1 MENVDHGALQ
11 KQNRQSN
18 VYRNTLGDS
27 VNIFVLSLICITMLY
42 PFVYLF
48 LIAISPV
55 EQVAQ
60 GGLLV
65 WPKHVDFGS
74 YRYVL
79 RASGIG
85 KAYLVTIIVTIC
97 GTLLSLTLT
106 SLGAYVLSI
115 RDLPGVNGLTTLLII
130 TMVFNGGMIPTYLVV
145 KSLSMIDQ
153 LTALFIPN
161 AINTFWLFVMRNFF
175 RSIPSTMIE
184 SARID
189 ACGEFGILLRIVLP
203 VSGAIIASLTLFYGV
218 GLWNQYFYA
227 IIYINTGS
235 KQPLQVLIRQMYQST
250 NSLSGSVVMSDT
262 LPPPVESI
270 RAATIMLATT
280 PILCVYPFL
289 QKYFNKG
296 IMVGAIKG

>member
-1 MENVDHGALQ
+1 MDREKERKGAEAALSGVH
-11 KQNRQSN
+11 RTS
-18 VYRNTLGDS
+18 LGD
-27 VNIFVLSLICITMLY
+27 VLNILVLSVVCLTMLY

-48 LIAISPV
+48 LIALSPV

-65 WPKHVDFGS
+65 WPKYIDLS
-74 YRYVL
+74 AYRYVL

-85 KAYLVTIIVTIC
+85 NAYMVTIIVTIC
-97 GTLLSLTLT
+97 GTLLSLALT
-106 SLGAYVLSI
+106 SLGAYVLSN
-115 RDLPGVNGLTTLLII
+115 RELPGVNGLTTFLIV
-130 TMVFNGGMIPTYLVV
+130 TMVFNGGMIPTYLVI
-145 KSLSMIDQ
+145 KSLGMIDQ

-175 RSIPSTMIE
+175 RSIPQTMIE

-227 IIYINTGS
+227 ILYINTGS

-250 NSLSGSVVMSDT
+250 SSLSGSVVMSDT

-270 RAATIMLATT
+270 RAATIMLATL